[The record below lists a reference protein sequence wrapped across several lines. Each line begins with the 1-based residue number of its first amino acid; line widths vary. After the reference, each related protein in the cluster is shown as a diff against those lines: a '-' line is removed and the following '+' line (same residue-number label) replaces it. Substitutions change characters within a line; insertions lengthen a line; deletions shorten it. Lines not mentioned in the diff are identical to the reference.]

1 MVQQV
6 HGQLQLPYLNPAP
19 STSSSFL
26 SYRPSQLPNIHLTM
40 GGGSHPTMA
49 SASTYPRMAAK
60 PVGKQ
65 IHNLYTDRLR
75 QFTDNGQYRNQGLLP
90 YAPSP
95 DRLCHTHMLIYA

>member
-1 MVQQV
+1 
-6 HGQLQLPYLNPAP
+6 
-19 STSSSFL
+19 
-26 SYRPSQLPNIHLTM
+26 
-40 GGGSHPTMA
+40 MA

-90 YAPSP
+90 YASSP
-95 DRLCHTHMLIYA
+95 DYPPHIEMLIHG